1 MNLFLLLIQQ
11 VRHKFGGKMIN
22 VQNVFQHALS
32 WCKWNSEHV
41 SNFMVSYSSIQW
53 NFPYLSHIF
62 MSCML
67 MDILSIWHHQHRS
80 KFLHLENHSETCVLT
95 VFSPKGT
102 FNISKVCAAF
112 CPNLKHNLMQTHC
125 SLQCA
130 IFGVH
135 QHHKRTN
142 ARLYLTR
149 ITQASALF

>member
-11 VRHKFGGKMIN
+11 VRHKFGGKMTN
-22 VQNVFQHALS
+22 VQNVFQYALS

-41 SNFMVSYSSIQW
+41 SNFMVSYSSIHW

-67 MDILSIWHHQHRS
+67 MDILNICRHQHRS
-80 KFLHLENHSETCVLT
+80 NILALGKPLRNLCSSCL
-95 VFSPKGT
+95 FSKGT

-112 CPNLKHNLMQTHC
+112 CPDLKHNLMQTHC
-125 SLQCA
+125 SHQCA

-135 QHHKRTN
+135 QHHEWTN
-142 ARLYLTR
+142 AHLYLTR
-149 ITQASALF
+149 ITQVSALF